1 MLKHWITQLLP
12 IIEEFKDGDDTSLD
26 SEEVEKLSL
35 IIRLKIDVH
44 QGNISDKELEIA
56 LNGDIGSILN
66 TLH

>member
-1 MLKHWITQLLP
+1 MDNWIEQLLP

-56 LNGDIGSILN
+56 LNGDLGSILN

>member
-1 MLKHWITQLLP
+1 MNNWIEQLLP

-44 QGNISDKELEIA
+44 QGNISDKELEVA
-56 LNGDIGSILN
+56 LNGDLGSILN

>member
-1 MLKHWITQLLP
+1 MKDWITQLLP

-44 QGNISDKELEIA
+44 QENISDKELEIA
-56 LNGDIGSILN
+56 LNGDIGLILN

>member
-1 MLKHWITQLLP
+1 MNNWIEQLLP

-56 LNGDIGSILN
+56 LNGDLGSILN

>member
-1 MLKHWITQLLP
+1 MMKDWITQLLP

>member
-1 MLKHWITQLLP
+1 MKDWITQLLP
-12 IIEEFKDGDDTSLD
+12 IIEEFKDGDDTPLD

>member
-1 MLKHWITQLLP
+1 MNDWIEQLLP

-56 LNGDIGSILN
+56 LNGDLGSILN

>member
-1 MLKHWITQLLP
+1 MKNWITQLLP
-12 IIEEFKDGDDTSLD
+12 IIEEFKDGDNTALD

-44 QGNISDKELEIA
+44 QGNISDKELEVA
-56 LNGDIGSILN
+56 LNGDLGSILN

>member
-1 MLKHWITQLLP
+1 MKDWITQLLP
-12 IIEEFKDGDDTSLD
+12 IIEVFKDGDDTSLD

-44 QGNISDKELEIA
+44 QGNISDKELEVA
-56 LNGDIGSILN
+56 LNGDLGSILN

>member
-1 MLKHWITQLLP
+1 MKDWITQLLP

-56 LNGDIGSILN
+56 LSGDIGSILN

>member
-1 MLKHWITQLLP
+1 MKDWITQLLP

-44 QGNISDKELEIA
+44 QGNISDKELEVA

>member
-1 MLKHWITQLLP
+1 MKDWITQLLP
-12 IIEEFKDGDDTSLD
+12 IIKEFKDGDDTSLD

>member
-1 MLKHWITQLLP
+1 MKNWITQLLP

>member
-1 MLKHWITQLLP
+1 MKDWITQLLP
-12 IIEEFKDGDDTSLD
+12 IIEEFKDGDNTALD

-44 QGNISDKELEIA
+44 QGNISDKELEVA

>member
-1 MLKHWITQLLP
+1 MKDWITQLLP

-56 LNGDIGSILN
+56 LNGDIGLILN

>member
-1 MLKHWITQLLP
+1 MNNWIEQLLP

>member
-1 MLKHWITQLLP
+1 MKNWITQLLP
-12 IIEEFKDGDDTSLD
+12 IIEEFKDGDNTALD

-44 QGNISDKELEIA
+44 QENISDKELEIA
-56 LNGDIGSILN
+56 LNGDIGLILN

>member
-1 MLKHWITQLLP
+1 MKDWITQLLP
-12 IIEEFKDGDDTSLD
+12 IIKEFKDGDDTSLD

-56 LNGDIGSILN
+56 LNGDIGLILN

>member
-1 MLKHWITQLLP
+1 MKDWTTQLLP
-12 IIEEFKDGDDTSLD
+12 IIEEFKDGDNTALD

-44 QGNISDKELEIA
+44 QGNISDKELEVA
-56 LNGDIGSILN
+56 LNGDLGSILN

>member
-1 MLKHWITQLLP
+1 MKDWITQLLP

-56 LNGDIGSILN
+56 LNGDLGSILN

>member
-1 MLKHWITQLLP
+1 MKDWITQLLP
-12 IIEEFKDGDDTSLD
+12 IIEEFKDGDNTALD

-44 QGNISDKELEIA
+44 QGNISDKELEVA
-56 LNGDIGSILN
+56 LNGDLGSILN

>member
-1 MLKHWITQLLP
+1 MKDWITQLLP

>member
-1 MLKHWITQLLP
+1 MKDWITQLLP
-12 IIEEFKDGDDTSLD
+12 IIEEFKDGDNTSLD

>member
-1 MLKHWITQLLP
+1 MKNWITQLLP
-12 IIEEFKDGDDTSLD
+12 IIEEFKDGDNTALD

-44 QGNISDKELEIA
+44 QGNISDKELEMA

>member
-1 MLKHWITQLLP
+1 MMNNWIEQLLP